1 MRKQRERKK
10 SALAFV
16 FRFVCQTFMTD
27 SIKYACECVPQTLVL
42 LLASSNA
49 MKRSASLAFE
59 FKSRSTRFHDNRILR
74 KEPPF
79 IGRFDCDALIVS
91 FPFLRI
97 FHQTLT
103 DLRFSACFKIE
114 TFGLL
119 PAHSNL
125 LACLFLRHVSC
136 RLNSGMCFA
145 CNFFNVIF
153 EFKIWGKWLRTSL
166 KSNTQFRGEKNQ
178 FEQQQTRFIF
188 RI

>member
-1 MRKQRERKK
+1 MH
-10 SALAFV
+10 V
-16 FRFVCQTFMTD
+16 NVCRRHLYCF
-27 SIKYACECVPQTLVL
+27 L
-42 LLASSNA
+42 LPPMLWNGH
-49 MKRSASLAFE
+49 ASLAFE

-153 EFKIWGKWLRTSL
+153 KFKIWGKWLRTSL
-166 KSNTQFRGEKNQ
+166 KSNTQFRGEKKINLNNNKLDL
-178 FEQQQTRFIF
+178 FSGFKLPLKC
-188 RI
+188 